1 MAFRLLVSRVKSCF
15 RNLNQDLLAMWKFSQ
30 DLAMGIAIIL
40 TCLMILFREQ
50 WFLAETTKGQRLVQR
65 FGAVRALWILRG
77 LLLAIA
83 ILGGLLAAGIIHP
96 ARW

>member
-1 MAFRLLVSRVKSCF
+1 MPKL
-15 RNLNQDLLAMWKFSQ
+15 SQ

-40 TCLMILFREQ
+40 ACLLFLSQEQ
-50 WFLAETTKGQRLVQR
+50 RFLSQTTKGQRLVQR
-65 FGAVRALWILRG
+65 FGPLRALWILRG

-96 ARW
+96 IRW

>member
-1 MAFRLLVSRVKSCF
+1 MPKL
-15 RNLNQDLLAMWKFSQ
+15 SQ
-30 DLAMGIAIIL
+30 DLAMGIAMIL
-40 TCLMILFREQ
+40 ASLMFLFREQ

-77 LLLAIA
+77 LLLALA

-96 ARW
+96 IRW

>member
-1 MAFRLLVSRVKSCF
+1 MPKL
-15 RNLNQDLLAMWKFSQ
+15 SQ
-30 DLAMGIAIIL
+30 DLAMGLAMIL
-40 TCLMILFREQ
+40 ASLMFLFREQ

-77 LLLAIA
+77 LLLALA

-96 ARW
+96 IRW